1 MTRVKV
7 KEVPKVK
14 VVKVPKIKIPR
25 KARSIKSEY
34 DGVKFQSNL
43 EVYCYK
49 ALQKAGIDF
58 KYEPTTYVLI
68 EGFKSENVSYE
79 ADKRIGNLLR
89 PKSQNL
95 QSIKYTPDFVGK
107 DWIIETKGAQTDV
120 FNMRFKL
127 FKRYL
132 NKNGLNYT
140 LYMPKNHL
148 QIEQVIKLIL
158 KQDEQD
164 K

>member
-1 MTRVKV
+1 MRKQRVK
-7 KEVPKVK
+7 KDPKPK
-14 VVKVPKIKIPR
+14 VVKVPKVKVPR

-79 ADKRIGNLLR
+79 ADKRTGSLLT
-89 PKSQNL
+89 PKSQKL

-132 NKNGLNYT
+132 NQNGLDYT
-140 LYMPKNHL
+140 LYMPKNHI

-158 KQDEQD
+158 KQNGED
-164 K
+164 

>member
-1 MTRVKV
+1 MKKV
-7 KEVPKVK
+7 RIKKDPKPKVIKVPKVK
-14 VVKVPKIKIPR
+14 VPR
-25 KARSIKSEY
+25 KARSVKSEY
-34 DGVKFQSNL
+34 DGVKFQSSL

-49 ALQKAGIDF
+49 ALQKAEIDF

-79 ADKRIGNLLR
+79 ADKRMGNLLR

-107 DWIIETKGAQTDV
+107 DWIIETKGVQTDV

-132 NKNGLNYT
+132 NQKQLDYT

-148 QIEQVIKLIL
+148 QVDQTVKLIL
-158 KQDEQD
+158 KQDD
-164 K
+164 

>member
-1 MTRVKV
+1 MTGVRIK
-7 KEVPKVK
+7 KPSKIK
-14 VVKVPKIKIPR
+14 VVKVPKIKTPR

-34 DGVKFQSNL
+34 DGIKFQSNL

-49 ALQKAGIDF
+49 ALKIAGINF

-68 EGFKSENVSYE
+68 EGFKSDNVSYE

-132 NKNGLNYT
+132 NQKKLDYT

-148 QIEQVIKLIL
+148 QIDQTIKLIL
-158 KQDEQD
+158 KQDGKE
-164 K
+164 